1 MATDY
6 KLTEQAALE
15 FEKIVEYLCV
25 KLKSPQAASNF
36 EKEFLR
42 LIDPACE
49 QPEILP
55 LSQHSRLAKLGYR
68 KLLINRYIALYTYR
82 DNVII
87 VAHIF
92 HQTQDYARLV

>member
-1 MATDY
+1 MATEFR
-6 KLTEQAALE
+6 LTKQAALE
-15 FEKIVEYLCV
+15 YEKIVEYLSI

-36 EKEFLR
+36 EEEFLR
-42 LIDPACE
+42 VIGLACV
-49 QPEILP
+49 QPEIFP
-55 LSQHSRLAKLGYR
+55 FSQHPHLAKLGYR

-82 DNVII
+82 DNVLI

>member
-1 MATDY
+1 MATDFR
-6 KLTEQAALE
+6 LTKQAALE
-15 FEKIVEYLCV
+15 YEKIVEYLST

-36 EKEFLR
+36 EEEFLR
-42 LIDPACE
+42 VIDLACV
-49 QPEILP
+49 QPEIFP
-55 LSQHSRLAKLGYR
+55 LSQHSHLAKLGYR
-68 KLLINRYIALYTYR
+68 KLLVNRYIALYTYR